1 VAASEIGKLTEAV
14 SLLRQAL
21 ATLGL
26 DERGELVGPDG
37 AGLDGPARLGR
48 RLVAARVLLSLAFSQ
63 HELGLTAT
71 AEQTLTDAERLAGY
85 VGEPSL
91 LVLINGQRGA
101 MFLREGRLIEA
112 LHQLDRAV
120 AALDDAPEID
130 QCKIMLNRGEVNGL
144 IGNVAAAKADSAR
157 ALELAQAYGL
167 PTLAFYGTHNLGLFE
182 FLSGNLPRAL
192 ELMPSIEQAS
202 SDFERGVVGL
212 DRARVLLSA
221 GLVSEADRSLVE
233 ACTALS
239 RTELVQFLA
248 EAELTR
254 AEVALLADNPEL
266 AQTVSSAAVARL
278 RPRKNHRATA
288 LGELVKLRA
297 DAAAHTPGHQLVG
310 VADRL
315 TGVFSD
321 LGLPDQAR
329 LARLIA
335 IDYSMANAP
344 ELPRRLPAI
353 SPAQPLELRLYG
365 RLVRTRLAFARG
377 DRVSGLRQARTGML
391 ELAKYQ
397 AQFGSLDL
405 QTSSAVRG
413 VSLAAAAITE
423 EIAADRPTS
432 VLTWLERA
440 RAISSRVT
448 PLQPPEDQVTADLL
462 TQLRWT
468 TSQLE
473 REELAGGD
481 GEALRRS
488 RQALEQQIRARSW
501 TVQGSGALNREPRIV
516 DLRRALGEAALV
528 AIFVLHEEVHGVV
541 LTERRCWMRR
551 LCSMAEVEELARR
564 VGADLDALALDRIP
578 DPVRAAVRSSVRR
591 CTRRLDDLLLAPL
604 KLPDARI
611 VLLPPGRLA
620 SLTWADLPSFRQR
633 PLVIAPS
640 ASAWLGAHARFV
652 AVPGRVVAVAGPG
665 LQRAESE
672 VQAVADSWPGC
683 QTLIG
688 EHAKVESFL
697 AAINGAQLVH
707 VAAHGRHQRESP
719 LFSSIKLS
727 DGPVVG
733 YDLDRVPD
741 PPQQVVLSACDLG
754 QATVRPGDEA
764 LGLTRALLH
773 SGTSTVISGVA
784 KVSDRGAAD
793 LMADYHHRLA
803 AGSTPAYALAEALA
817 TTEDP
822 IPFACF
828 GAGW

>member
-1 VAASEIGKLTEAV
+1 MTASEIGKLTEAV
-14 SLLRQAL
+14 AILQQAL
-21 ATLGL
+21 AVLGL
-26 DERGELVGPDG
+26 DERGEVVQPVPDDPR
-37 AGLDGPARLGR
+37 AVGR

-63 HELGLTAT
+63 HELGHAAAAT
-71 AEQTLTDAERLAGY
+71 QALEDAERLAAYAG
-85 VGEPSL
+85 PSSL
-91 LVLINGQRGA
+91 QVLIDAQRGA
-101 MFLREGRLIEA
+101 MLLREGRLTDA
-112 LHQLDRAV
+112 LEHLDLAV
-120 AALDDAPEID
+120 TSLAEAPEID
-130 QCKIMLNRGEVNGL
+130 QCKIMLNRGDANGL
-144 IGNVAAAKADSAR
+144 IGNIAAAKADSAR

-167 PTLAFYGTHNLGLFE
+167 RTLAFYGTHNLGLFE

-192 ELMPSIEQAS
+192 ELMPSIEEAS

-212 DRARVLLSA
+212 DRARVLLNA

-248 EAELTR
+248 EAELIR
-254 AEVALLADNPEL
+254 AEVALLADNPQL
-266 AQTVSSAAVARL
+266 AQTVSHAAVARL
-278 RPRKNHRATA
+278 RPRNNHRATA

-297 DAAAHTPGHQLVG
+297 DAAADAPRAQLVRA
-310 VADRL
+310 ADRL

-335 IDYSMANAP
+335 IDHSMASTPALARP
-344 ELPRRLPAI
+344 LPTI

-365 RLVRTRLAFARG
+365 RLVRARLAFARG
-377 DRVSGLRQARTGML
+377 DRTPGLRQARTGLL

-405 QTSSAVRG
+405 QTSSAVHG

-423 EIAADRPTS
+423 EITADRPAS

-440 RAISSRVT
+440 RAISGRVT
-448 PLQPPEDQVTADLL
+448 PLQPPEDEVTAELL

-468 TSQLE
+468 TNQLE
-473 REELAGGD
+473 REELAGND
-481 GEALRRS
+481 GEPLRRR
-488 RQALEQQIRARSW
+488 RQALERQIRARSW
-501 TVQGSGALNREPRIV
+501 TVRGTGTVLDEPRIV

-528 AIFVLHEEVHGVV
+528 AIFALYEEVHGVV
-541 LTERRCWMRR
+541 LTQRRCWMRR
-551 LCSMAEVEELARR
+551 LSNLTEITELTRR
-564 VGADLDALALDRIP
+564 VGADLDVLALDRVP
-578 DPVRAAVRSSVRR
+578 DPLRTTARASLRR
-591 CTRRLDDLLLAPL
+591 CTARLDDLLIAPL

-620 SLTWADLPSFRQR
+620 SLTWADLPTFRQR

-640 ASAWLGAHARFV
+640 ASTWLGAHARFV
-652 AVPGRVVAVAGPG
+652 TVPGRVVAVAGPG
-665 LQRAESE
+665 LNRAETE
-672 VQAVADSWPGC
+672 VRAVAETWPGC
-683 QTLIG
+683 QVLSG
-688 EHAKVESFL
+688 EDAKVETFL
-697 AAINGAQLVH
+697 SAINGAQLVH
-707 VAAHGRHQRESP
+707 VAAHGQHQRESP
-719 LFSSIKLS
+719 LFSSIRLS

-754 QATVRPGDEA
+754 RATVRPGDEA
-764 LGLTRALLH
+764 LGLTRALLNT
-773 SGTSTVISGVA
+773 GTSTVVSGVA

-793 LMADYHHRLA
+793 LMADYHRRLA
-803 AGSTPAYALAEALA
+803 AGSTPAYALAAA
-817 TTEDP
+817 VAAADDP
-822 IPFACF
+822 MPFACF